1 MKKALAWLLLGS
13 LPSFGW
19 DVGFDFRATQSF
31 VTDPAYAIFA
41 AMGVTTYPTT
51 ATINGQA
58 VTFGWEST
66 GQSIGI
72 RDRNASIDPRLAG
85 MNCQQNDG
93 NTSVFRIDLPST
105 GTYSIGLAAGD
116 SAGFT
121 QNNYI
126 SIASATSTVLS
137 VQAIT
142 GATSTPNVADA
153 AGTLWGLPAW
163 PGSNVMVQKTFG
175 TTILRMTLGGTVGA
189 TFSCVAHL
197 RVTSVQASAPGVAGW
212 SFFIL

>member
-1 MKKALAWLLLGS
+1 MADRFQMACEDLLDWHFSNGALGCGLLCI
-13 LPSFGW
+13 
-19 DVGFDFRATQSF
+19 
-31 VTDPAYAIFA
+31 AI
-41 AMGVTTYPTT
+41 
-51 ATINGQA
+51 
-58 VTFGWEST
+58 
-66 GQSIGI
+66 
-72 RDRNASIDPRLAG
+72 
-85 MNCQQNDG
+85 
-93 NTSVFRIDLPST
+93 
-105 GTYSIGLAAGD
+105 D